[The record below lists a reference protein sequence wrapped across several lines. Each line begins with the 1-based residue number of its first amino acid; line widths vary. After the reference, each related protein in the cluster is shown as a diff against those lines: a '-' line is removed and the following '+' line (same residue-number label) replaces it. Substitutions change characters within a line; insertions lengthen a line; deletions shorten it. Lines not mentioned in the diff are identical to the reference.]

1 VDVID
6 GKALQVSD
14 AIISCQLDGKGGL
27 IPIAEDEVIHCER
40 PCWLHLNYTH
50 RQSAEWLQSTPQ
62 IPDAVRDA
70 LAGDSMRP
78 RVSRLGD
85 GFMIVLRSVNHNSDA
100 RPDQLVAM
108 RVFINDKLIV
118 STRRRKVFAVD
129 EVLTDLQNGN
139 GPFDCGS
146 WLVDVCDALTDHTS
160 EFIEEL
166 HDKII
171 EMEDALLDQR
181 MPARGELG
189 LLRKQLIVMRRYM
202 APQRDVYARLA
213 SEKLAWMDD
222 SERRRMQEIADRLGR
237 GLDDLDAGVARTAIL
252 ADEVASQMAES
263 MNRRTYTMSLMAMI
277 FLPATFLTGLFGVNL
292 GGIPGGEW
300 RYGFSIFCLLL
311 VVLALSVAGYLRKRR
326 WL

>member
-1 VDVID
+1 VDVIE

-14 AIISCQLDGKGGL
+14 AIISCQLDGKGGM
-27 IPIAEDEVIHCER
+27 IPIAEDEVIQCEQ

-50 RQSAEWLQSTPQ
+50 RKSAEWLQSTTQ

-100 RPDQLVAM
+100 RRDQLVVM

-118 STRRRKVFAVD
+118 STRRRKVSAVD

-139 GPFDCGS
+139 GPIDCGS
-146 WLVDVCDALTDHTS
+146 WLVDICDALTDHTS
-160 EFIEEL
+160 EFIEDL

-171 EMEDALLDQR
+171 ELEDALLDQR

-222 SERRRMQEIADRLGR
+222 TERRRMQEIADRLGR

-252 ADEVASQMAES
+252 ADEVASAMAES

-311 VVLALSVAGYLRKRR
+311 VALAVGVAGYLRKRR

>member
-1 VDVID
+1 MDVID

-139 GPFDCGS
+139 GPIDCGS

-189 LLRKQLIVMRRYM
+189 LLRKQLIVMRRHM

>member
-1 VDVID
+1 MDVIE

-14 AIISCQLDGKGGL
+14 AIISCQLDGKGGM
-27 IPIAEDEVIHCER
+27 IPIAEDEVIECEQ

-50 RQSAEWLQSTPQ
+50 RKSAEWLQSTPQ

-85 GFMIVLRSVNHNSDA
+85 GFMIVLRSVNHNTDA
-100 RPDQLVAM
+100 RRDQLVVM

-118 STRRRKVFAVD
+118 STRRRKVSAVD

-139 GPFDCGS
+139 GPIDCGS

-171 EMEDALLDQR
+171 ELEDALLDQR

-213 SEKLAWMDD
+213 SEKLGWMDD

-252 ADEVASQMAES
+252 ADEVASAMAES

-300 RYGFSIFCLLL
+300 KYGFSIFCLLL
-311 VVLALSVAGYLRKRR
+311 VALAVGVAGYLRKRR